1 MKDEMILSFF
11 LLGLCLG
18 SLFCAYERLRPVYQK
33 CLGIVRSGSYSI
45 FVIPLCLFFNLAR
58 VLPIDH
64 LIFVTVGMI
73 WAGYTGHL
81 MIENNYLKI
90 DATSYKRRIKKLEK
104 DSQK

>member
-1 MKDEMILSFF
+1 MILSFF
-11 LLGLCLG
+11 LLGLCLALVM
-18 SLFCAYERLRPVYQK
+18 SRYRAF
-33 CLGIVRSGSYSI
+33 SI
-45 FVIPLCLFFNLAR
+45 FVIPLCLFFALAR
-58 VLPIDH
+58 VLPIDD

-104 DSQK
+104 DSQNEDMQDNSKT